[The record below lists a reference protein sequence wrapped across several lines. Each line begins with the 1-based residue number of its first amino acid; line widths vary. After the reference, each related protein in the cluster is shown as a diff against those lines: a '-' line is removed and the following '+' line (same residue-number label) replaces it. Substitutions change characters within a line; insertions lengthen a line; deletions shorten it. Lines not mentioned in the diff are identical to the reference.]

1 MFWHSGVCTLGQLS
15 TRLARNMFLGYWL
28 GYCLEDMGGAC
39 MDAVEGVVINSAGVK
54 IPSQAL
60 LIGVQSTLLGLE
72 CVSTNRQWLL
82 DRI

>member
-1 MFWHSGVCTLGQLS
+1 
-15 TRLARNMFLGYWL
+15 
-28 GYCLEDMGGAC
+28 